1 MNKIVEKAKKINK
14 FQKYIPELE
23 EGEIVELN
31 DLWDGEGEVP
41 EDSYSYLLTD
51 NGENDDTY
59 GYDININYVFEIIE
73 EKKNPLDTVI
83 KIIQIE
89 FV

>member
-1 MNKIVEKAKKINK
+1 MNKIVERAKEINK

-41 EDSYSYLLTD
+41 KDSYSYLLTD

-83 KIIQIE
+83 KIIEIE